1 MRVVRAA
8 ETQHCNRQVLR
19 AAEEGGGPGG
29 TRRVPKTPPH
39 TQFPDDKNLSSP
51 TPGSSPGSPAGP
63 RCSRRRRRWARS
75 PGLCME
81 PAEHAR
87 NLLPPGAGSIWNGL
101 PSACTYHAP
110 PSTQAWQLGRVS
122 GWDATR
128 VLLAILTKKS
138 KLKRKRKYLMTLTQ
152 ADPILRP
159 WSSLWREEAGRSGQ
173 GGTGRGRREREPMLV
188 GANHLTT
195 THGGSTNVMSHFMA
209 L

>member
-1 MRVVRAA
+1 MGQEGFQRHPLTHSSLMTRICHPQHQAPALAA
-8 ETQHCNRQVLR
+8 LQGLD
-19 AAEEGGGPGG
+19 APEEGDAGPGVQG
-29 TRRVPKTPPH
+29 SAWS
-39 TQFPDDKNLSSP
+39 QLSM
-51 TPGSSPGSPAGP
+51 PGIS
-63 RCSRRRRRWARS
+63 C
-75 PGLCME
+75 
-81 PAEHAR
+81 
-87 NLLPPGAGSIWNGL
+87 PPGAGSIWNGL